1 MSVFEKRSLMKFLQ
15 FANDLRIEE
24 VQKQDVARLNDQL
37 LGAGRS
43 LLRYGDPPNARFAR
57 AHSPRLREITACAC
71 ARGYL

>member
-43 LLRYGDPPNARFAR
+43 LAASTSGAASSADPPTAG
-57 AHSPRLREITACAC
+57 SPAGPTSGR
-71 ARGYL
+71 